1 MDVICLE
8 GVAPGRIVATVAHL
22 TQVRRLSMVLDQH
35 PQGGW
40 HVRQGETWGPRS
52 YAVMTAVIMEASE
65 AFAEFDDPGSP
76 ALGRPNEMPLRVW
89 EQREDALAA

>member
-22 TQVRRLSMVLDQH
+22 GQVRRLSMVVDHH

-40 HVRQGETWGPRS
+40 RIRQGGTWGPRS
-52 YAVMTAVIMEASE
+52 HAVLTAVLLEASE
-65 AFAEFDDPGSP
+65 AFSEFDDPAPP
-76 ALGRPNEMPLRVW
+76 AIGLSNEMPLRVW